1 MDLCVCV
8 EAGREGGRG
17 GEPRERN
24 NRERKSVVG
33 GVNTI
38 VSSVARWVPND
49 MIRCCV
55 DRDCAYRH
63 QIFFSYN
70 QHHEHHAHAHVD

>member
-1 MDLCVCV
+1 MCVC
-8 EAGREGGRG
+8 GRREGGRE
-17 GEPRERN
+17 GEEE
-24 NRERKSVVG
+24 NRERERTKNKNDVCG
-33 GVNTI
+33 GVNAM

-70 QHHEHHAHAHVD
+70 QHHEHHAHVD